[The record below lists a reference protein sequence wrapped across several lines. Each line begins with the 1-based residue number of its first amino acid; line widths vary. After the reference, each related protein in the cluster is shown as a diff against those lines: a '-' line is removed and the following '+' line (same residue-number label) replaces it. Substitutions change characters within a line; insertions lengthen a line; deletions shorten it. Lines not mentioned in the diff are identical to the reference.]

1 VADCYAV
8 TVRCRP
14 TVSNA

>member
-1 VADCYAV
+1 MVAELFLV

-14 TVSNA
+14 S